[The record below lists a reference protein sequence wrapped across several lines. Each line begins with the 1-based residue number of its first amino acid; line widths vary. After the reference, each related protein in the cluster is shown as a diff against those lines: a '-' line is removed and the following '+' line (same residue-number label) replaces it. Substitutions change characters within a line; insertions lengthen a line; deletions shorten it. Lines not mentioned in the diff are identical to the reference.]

1 MKMTKS
7 IPFDDGIF
15 DSPAIR
21 RCMKGYVRRLNLK
34 RFDSGGDFQLACEA
48 TQLISRAVL
57 DKGYGGG
64 EFVRYAVLA
73 AVDICAVLPPC
84 PTVVQVCN
92 RVYDVMLL
100 DGSLDRMALMGWVAC
115 VIAVGGSEFDVR
127 CMLNFCGAETKVAS
141 RMAFCMAGI
150 DERRFTAEDWLSM
163 EHDSPSCETAVFNL

>member
-1 MKMTKS
+1 MMKS
-7 IPFDDGIF
+7 ISFDDGVF

-34 RFDSGGDFQLACEA
+34 RFGSGGDFQLACQA
-48 TQLISRAVL
+48 TSLISRAVL
-57 DKGYGGG
+57 DKGHGGG

-73 AVDICAVLPPC
+73 AVDICAVLPPY
-84 PTVVQVCN
+84 PTVGQVCN
-92 RVYDVMLL
+92 RMCDVMLL

-115 VIAVGGSEFDVR
+115 VIAVGGTEFDVR
-127 CMLNFCGAETKVAS
+127 CMLSSCNVETKVAS

-163 EHDSPSCETAVFNL
+163 ECDSPSCKTAVFDL

>member
-1 MKMTKS
+1 MRN

-21 RCMKGYVRRLNLK
+21 RCMKGYMRRLNLK
-34 RFDSGGDFQLACEA
+34 RFDSGGDFQLACQA
-48 TQLISRAVL
+48 TSLISRVVL

-73 AVDICAVLPPC
+73 AVDICAVLPPY
-84 PTVVQVCN
+84 PTVAQVCN
-92 RVYDVMLL
+92 RMYDVMLL

-115 VIAVGGSEFDVR
+115 VIAVGGTEFDVR
-127 CMLNFCGAETKVAS
+127 CMLNSCGADVKVAS

-150 DERRFTAEDWLSM
+150 DVRRFTAEDWLAM
-163 EHDSPSCETAVFNL
+163 ERDLPSCKTAVFDL